1 MPQPN
6 IVICSDREALN
17 RKTAQLLVQLTG
29 QAIVTNRRATLAL
42 SGGSTPKS
50 LYELLA
56 TAEWRERIEWANLH
70 LFLGDERYV
79 PPDHPD
85 SNFGMASKAM
95 ISKVP
100 IPPQNVHR
108 VLTELPSPEEAA
120 TNYERVL
127 REAFATNKTPQF
139 DFILLGLG
147 ENGHTASLF
156 PHTTVLKDN
165 AHIFASVWVEEVKAY
180 RLTLTAQV
188 INFAKNIVF
197 MISGAS
203 KAGVLKAILHG
214 PYEPERLPAQLIK
227 PVSGSLLWIVD
238 QAAAAELPKQ

>member
-1 MPQPN
+1 M
-6 IVICSDREALN
+6 
-17 RKTAQLLVQLTG
+17 
-29 QAIVTNRRATLAL
+29 
-42 SGGSTPKS
+42 
-50 LYELLA
+50 
-56 TAEWRERIEWANLH
+56 
-70 LFLGDERYV
+70 
-79 PPDHPD
+79 
-85 SNFGMASKAM
+85 
-95 ISKVP
+95 
-100 IPPQNVHR
+100 
-108 VLTELPSPEEAA
+108 LTELPSAEEAA

-139 DFILLGLG
+139 DVVLLGLG

-197 MISGAS
+197 MVSGAS
-203 KAGVLKAILHG
+203 KAGVLKEILYG